1 MSEFSLRSLVPY
13 SGMLL
18 LMLATGLLSLLLIY
32 PVTQAGLG
40 AFEDPDSIANPFVFL
55 FIMLVF
61 TALLLLLIKWKA
73 QTVISAIIGICLA
86 LVIYYVV
93 SSLIFSYVPTLPA
106 SWIGIAAT
114 VIVILL
120 LWYRPEWYVIN
131 VSGILI
137 SAGCAA
143 IFGISLSIIPVLIL
157 LILLIVYDAVSV
169 HRTKHMLT
177 LADGVLRQKMPI
189 MFIVPK
195 TRSYSYR
202 NSGFSLQDSKEERGA
217 YMIGMGD
224 MIMPAILVVS
234 AQVYAGGEG
243 ILSVAGIALPALG
256 ALIGGII
263 GLCSLMI
270 PLNSGKPQPGLPYI
284 NAGAIIGFLICCA
297 VTGSWAWIGL

>member
-1 MSEFSLRSLVPY
+1 MSKFSVRSLVPY

-18 LMLATGLLSLLLIY
+18 LMLATGILSLLLIY

-73 QTVISAIIGICLA
+73 QTIISAIIGICLA

-106 SWIGIAAT
+106 SFIGIAAAM
-114 VIVILL
+114 IVILL

-143 IFGISLSIIPVLIL
+143 IFGISLSIIPGT
-157 LILLIVYDAVSV
+157 DSFDS
-169 HRTKHMLT
+169 
-177 LADGVLRQKMPI
+177 ADCV
-189 MFIVPK
+189 
-195 TRSYSYR
+195 
-202 NSGFSLQDSKEERGA
+202 
-217 YMIGMGD
+217 
-224 MIMPAILVVS
+224 
-234 AQVYAGGEG
+234 
-243 ILSVAGIALPALG
+243 
-256 ALIGGII
+256 
-263 GLCSLMI
+263 
-270 PLNSGKPQPGLPYI
+270 
-284 NAGAIIGFLICCA
+284 
-297 VTGSWAWIGL
+297 

>member
-1 MSEFSLRSLVPY
+1 MSDFSLRSLVPY

-18 LMLATGLLSLLLIY
+18 LMLATGLLSLLLFY

-106 SWIGIAAT
+106 SLIGIAAV
-114 VIVILL
+114 VIGILL
-120 LWYRPEWYVIN
+120 LWYRLEWYVIN

-143 IFGISLSIIPVLIL
+143 IFGISLSIIGTDSADCVRCGFGAPDKAYADACGWCSPPENADYVYCSQNPQL
-157 LILLIVYDAVSV
+157 LLPEFRV
-169 HRTKHMLT
+169 
-177 LADGVLRQKMPI
+177 
-189 MFIVPK
+189 F
-195 TRSYSYR
+195 
-202 NSGFSLQDSKEERGA
+202 
-217 YMIGMGD
+217 
-224 MIMPAILVVS
+224 PAG
-234 AQVYAGGEG
+234 Q
-243 ILSVAGIALPALG
+243 
-256 ALIGGII
+256 
-263 GLCSLMI
+263 
-270 PLNSGKPQPGLPYI
+270 
-284 NAGAIIGFLICCA
+284 
-297 VTGSWAWIGL
+297 

>member
-1 MSEFSLRSLVPY
+1 MSEFSIRSLVPY

-18 LMLATGLLSLLLIY
+18 LMLATGILSLLLIY

-73 QTVISAIIGICLA
+73 QGIISVIIGICLA
-86 LVIYYVV
+86 QVIYYVV
-93 SSLIFSYVPTLPA
+93 SSLIFSYIPALPA
-106 SWIGIAAT
+106 SVLGVVAAA
-114 VIVILL
+114 VVILL

-131 VSGILI
+131 ISGILI
-137 SAGCAA
+137 SVGCAV
-143 IFGISLSIIPVLIL
+143 IFGISLSIIPVLVL

-169 HRTKHMLT
+169 NRTKHMLT

-189 MFIVPK
+189 MFIIPK
-195 TRSYSYR
+195 TRGYSYR
-202 NSGFSLQDSKEERGA
+202 NSGFSVQDKKEERSA

-234 AQVYAGGEG
+234 AQVYAGGVG
-243 ILSVAGIALPALG
+243 VLSVAGVALPALG
-256 ALIGGII
+256 AMIGGII

-284 NAGAIIGFLICCA
+284 NGGAIVGFLICCL
-297 VTGSWAWIGL
+297 VTGSWAWVGV